1 MLHGRL
7 RLERVSV
14 PRRSREDASTRRTTR
29 SEKALTSIARRR
41 AAWAVGPRSVPVVV
55 MELAVADFVVVLVT
69 VAVFALL
76 ALIAKG
82 AEKL

>member
-1 MLHGRL
+1 
-7 RLERVSV
+7 
-14 PRRSREDASTRRTTR
+14 
-29 SEKALTSIARRR
+29 
-41 AAWAVGPRSVPVVV
+41 

-69 VAVFALL
+69 VAVFVLL